1 MYQDRHRV
9 GLSTNSREKKMTF
22 SRLLACLTA
31 AGLLVACSDQRDS
44 SVGQVAD
51 EAKTATETASME
63 LAANDGGIPL
73 SASSKTAM
81 SQYKKVRKLADKGD
95 FIKANQAARQLTE
108 DDPDFVGG
116 WIMLGNTAL
125 SGEQFVKAS
134 KKASELSAKGTEG
147 EQLWADINMT
157 FVTNDTEEG
166 LRLGKKLVDTY
177 PEAPRAWLVYSG
189 LLTGQNKHDE
199 ARASGE
205 KAIKLAPDQAIGYN
219 TLGFSYLYNSP
230 KNFAKAEKNFKHA
243 IKLEPGEANY
253 WVNVGDVHRA
263 MGDLEVARSDYSGA
277 LEIDASNAVAAVKRA
292 HVNSFLGN
300 FDEARADYDMG
311 IAAGEELT
319 QSTLAMYRAFVNLH
333 AGDHEAAIEELKGE
347 LERVDT
353 LEMPADQKIS
363 ARNILLP
370 NIADICFNYDM
381 LDEAASA
388 VDLLSAS
395 LAEAGRNSGDQDFI
409 RQQKATA
416 AYWMGKLAARQ
427 GDYAAA
433 EAQAEEFAALLAE
446 DENPRKL
453 ERYHELLGLIALK
466 QQDYESAIA
475 HYRQAN
481 LSTSA
486 GAGDVKNIYM
496 LASAL
501 QGAGQT
507 DEASELLHEVANW
520 NFNSAWFAMLRK
532 EAAGAS

>member
-1 MYQDRHRV
+1 
-9 GLSTNSREKKMTF
+9 
-22 SRLLACLTA
+22 
-31 AGLLVACSDQRDS
+31 
-44 SVGQVAD
+44 
-51 EAKTATETASME
+51 
-63 LAANDGGIPL
+63 
-73 SASSKTAM
+73 
-81 SQYKKVRKLADKGD
+81 
-95 FIKANQAARQLTE
+95 
-108 DDPDFVGG
+108 
-116 WIMLGNTAL
+116 
-125 SGEQFVKAS
+125 
-134 KKASELSAKGTEG
+134 
-147 EQLWADINMT
+147 
-157 FVTNDTEEG
+157 
-166 LRLGKKLVDTY
+166 
-177 PEAPRAWLVYSG
+177 
-189 LLTGQNKHDE
+189 
-199 ARASGE
+199 
-205 KAIKLAPDQAIGYN
+205 
-219 TLGFSYLYNSP
+219 
-230 KNFAKAEKNFKHA
+230 
-243 IKLEPGEANY
+243 
-253 WVNVGDVHRA
+253 
-263 MGDLEVARSDYSGA
+263 
-277 LEIDASNAVAAVKRA
+277 
-292 HVNSFLGN
+292 
-300 FDEARADYDMG
+300 
-311 IAAGEELT
+311 
-319 QSTLAMYRAFVNLH
+319 
-333 AGDHEAAIEELKGE
+333 
-347 LERVDT
+347 
-353 LEMPADQKIS
+353 MPADQKIS